1 VPKPKNVTVIE
12 GFPGFGLVGT
22 IVTGFLVDHL
32 KCELLEQKYFEEMA
46 PTVAIHGG
54 KVVEP
59 IGVYY
64 NKKQNIIIIH
74 SIMSPMGLEWKAA
87 EFVSHVCKDYGAKEI
102 ITIEGVGTQGE
113 AATQKAFYY
122 TRSDDKKIKATGVA
136 PLGEGIIIGVTG
148 ALFMKQPSCPM
159 IALFAET
166 HSSLPDSKAAANV
179 IEVLDKYLGL
189 DVDSKPLLKQA
200 EVFEAKLKTLM
211 QQTAGSKEQQERK
224 ALSYIS

>member
-1 VPKPKNVTVIE
+1 MPKPKNVRVIE

-22 IVTGFLVDHL
+22 ITTGFLVDHL
-32 KCELLEQKYFEEMA
+32 KCDLLEQKYFEDIA
-46 PTVAIHGG
+46 PTVAVHGG

-64 NKKQNIIIIH
+64 NKKHNIIIIH
-74 SIMSPMGLEWKAA
+74 SIMSPLGLEWKAA
-87 EFVSHVCKDYGAKEI
+87 EFVARVCKDYGAKEL

-113 AATQKAFYY
+113 ATEQRAFYY
-122 TRSDDKKIKATGVA
+122 CRGDDKKIKATGVQ

-148 ALFMKQPSCPM
+148 ALLMKPAPCPT

-166 HSSLPDSKAAANV
+166 HSSLPDSKAAAM
-179 IEVLDKYLGL
+179 IIQVLDKYLGL

-200 EVFEAKLKTLM
+200 EAFEAKLKTLM
-211 QQTAGSKEQQERK
+211 QQSAGAQEQQERK

>member
-1 VPKPKNVTVIE
+1 
-12 GFPGFGLVGT
+12 
-22 IVTGFLVDHL
+22 
-32 KCELLEQKYFEEMA
+32 
-46 PTVAIHGG
+46 
-54 KVVEP
+54 
-59 IGVYY
+59 
-64 NKKQNIIIIH
+64 
-74 SIMSPMGLEWKAA
+74 
-87 EFVSHVCKDYGAKEI
+87 
-102 ITIEGVGTQGE
+102 
-113 AATQKAFYY
+113 
-122 TRSDDKKIKATGVA
+122 
-136 PLGEGIIIGVTG
+136 
-148 ALFMKQPSCPM
+148 MKQPSCPM